1 MATKIFGREDPMN
14 KVIRID
20 SNNFTV
26 KGVMEDLPN
35 NTMFSFEFILPWE
48 YMTATNQD
56 DNNWGNNSAFTF
68 VQLKEGVN
76 PTSFAEKLKGI
87 TIRHTNG
94 EEQQEISEAI

>member
-1 MATKIFGREDPMN
+1 MFSFPMKKGNVQTALSGVYSIVITEKMATKIFGKEDPMN

-56 DNNWGNNSAFTF
+56 DDYWGNNSAFTF
-68 VQLKEGVN
+68 C
-76 PTSFAEKLKGI
+76 A
-87 TIRHTNG
+87 
-94 EEQQEISEAI
+94 A